1 MNYSLF
7 ELISYFGG
15 LLGLILFFVTLITS
29 KAQKTIKYSLA
40 ALLFVGSLIIF
51 LGALNY
57 SGKIVYS
64 IHLLRLDSPLHYL
77 LGPAVYFYTCV
88 KLKPGFQFR
97 KIHLLHLVPF
107 VFNFI
112 EFCPL
117 YFSSTDYKLA
127 YFAILKAKG
136 SVVMPIHYLLKTL
149 SFFIYLVAQLL
160 LFRKFIIT
168 QKKEEVR
175 DKHLISWLIIY
186 FGSQIVLIVG
196 SLSDH
201 LTGLHIFHD
210 PYNFAVNMATIF
222 LYSIMIALLF
232 FPRFLYNIEVVKK
245 ESKDKYGYSKL
256 QNDEKNSILNQ
267 LNHYMQKEDKP
278 YLDEKISLTSVAIK
292 LNVSPQQLSQVINEK
307 TAMNFNDFIN
317 QYRTEEAKVILVSSY
332 ISRLTIDAIAQK
344 AGFHSKS
351 AFYTAFKKHT
361 NMTPKEYIAK
371 KNRKS
376 VSRKTI

>member
-1 MNYSLF
+1 
-7 ELISYFGG
+7 
-15 LLGLILFFVTLITS
+15 
-29 KAQKTIKYSLA
+29 
-40 ALLFVGSLIIF
+40 
-51 LGALNY
+51 
-57 SGKIVYS
+57 
-64 IHLLRLDSPLHYL
+64 
-77 LGPAVYFYTCV
+77 
-88 KLKPGFQFR
+88 
-97 KIHLLHLVPF
+97 
-107 VFNFI
+107 
-112 EFCPL
+112 
-117 YFSSTDYKLA
+117 
-127 YFAILKAKG
+127 
-136 SVVMPIHYLLKTL
+136 
-149 SFFIYLVAQLL
+149 VAQLL